1 MIYMGETSIF
11 RKYYDAH
18 QISKSVNILDVARL
32 EYPNKNVIP
41 IKCISSFLEPVEG
54 WDRGVR
60 NASTEIERCHYCMA
74 QLKKNFPDYNVG
86 EKATEPMA
94 KNIQCQNC
102 YIYCCKKYMRGNGAM
117 KLTKSMIKA
126 GKLK

>member
-1 MIYMGETSIF
+1 MIDMGGKNILK
-11 RKYYDAH
+11 KYYDAH

-32 EYPNKNVIP
+32 ECPNRYVIP
-41 IKCISSFLEPVEG
+41 IKCISSFLEPVDG
-54 WDRGVR
+54 WDRGVKS
-60 NASTEIERCHYCMA
+60 ASTDIERCHYCMTH
-74 QLKKNFPDYNVG
+74 LSKLFPDYNIG

-102 YIYCCKKYMRGNGAM
+102 YIFCCKKYMMGNGAM
-117 KLTKSMIKA
+117 KLTRSMIKA